1 MPYKSKRELP
11 KGVRDNLPLDAQEI
25 YRDTYNNAEDFYAD
39 KSKRKDPNETKEEV
53 AAKVAWNAVK
63 SKYKKVDNRWKR
75 VRI

>member
-1 MPYKSKRELP
+1 MCI
-11 KGVRDNLPLDAQEI
+11 RDS
-25 YRDTYNNAEDFYAD
+25 NNAEDFYAD